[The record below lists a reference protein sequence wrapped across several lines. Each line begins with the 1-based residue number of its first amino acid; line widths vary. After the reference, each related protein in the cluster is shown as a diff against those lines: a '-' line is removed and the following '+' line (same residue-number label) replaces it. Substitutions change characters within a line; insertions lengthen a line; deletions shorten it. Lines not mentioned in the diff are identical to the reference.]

1 MRWLI
6 LCAVAACAAPMQ
18 TVQLVNRSPRPIEE
32 IYIYPQGAVDHG
44 KSRGALA
51 PNAST
56 SVQVKQ
62 GNIEVLAV
70 SSKFQLDE
78 HTRDK
83 PSANVDVELKAPAQ
97 IVFYDDGHAPAEI
110 GRPGV
115 FGVTF
120 QMPKSNKP
128 TGPPPGTDAPPEPEE

>member
-1 MRWLI
+1 MRAWI
-6 LCAVAACAAPMQ
+6 LLLSLAACGGAAMQ
-18 TVQLVNRSPRPIEE
+18 TVQLVNRTPRTIEE
-32 IYIYPQGAVDHG
+32 IYVYPQGAVDHG

-70 SSKFQLDE
+70 SAKFQLDE
-78 HTRDK
+78 HTRDR

-97 IVFYDDGHAPAEI
+97 VVFFDDGHQPAEI

-120 QMPKSNKP
+120 QMPHSNKP
-128 TGPPPGTDAPPEPEE
+128 TPPAEPSPEPEQ